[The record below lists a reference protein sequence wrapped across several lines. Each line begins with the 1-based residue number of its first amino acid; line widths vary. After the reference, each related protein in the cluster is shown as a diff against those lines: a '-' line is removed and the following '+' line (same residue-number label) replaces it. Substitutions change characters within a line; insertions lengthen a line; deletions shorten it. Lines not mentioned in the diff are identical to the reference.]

1 MLATEEDITRSFEH
15 LTKIDLFFFLRLF
28 FPFGELIPLSS
39 PLHPSSLA
47 LSENTY
53 P

>member
-15 LTKIDLFFFLRLF
+15 LTKIDLFFFFRLF
-28 FPFGELIPLSS
+28 FLFGKVIALALS
-39 PLHPSSLA
+39 LHPSSLA